1 MAAFKH
7 AILLYVGHLSLEFFC
22 FSHPPI
28 FCFKQLGFKTY
39 VCFWA
44 FWLRSSVVFKCAL
57 QFFLYLFT
65 LFVAVWIR
73 VYIFNLPQFILFIEL
88 LQVKYIVDLQQYI
101 FIHKSIVSSRQKE
114 QYAQRHENN
123 GEHPVIGELKYVVQN
138 GLSKPGRE
146 MEGKRGWEV
155 IRGVIYKGLV
165 NCDKLFALYPEG
177 NGKPLKWFMLRSD
190 MNRFTFGED

>member
-1 MAAFKH
+1 MEVTSE
-7 AILLYVGHLSLEFFC
+7 LYN
-22 FSHPPI
+22 
-28 FCFKQLGFKTY
+28 
-39 VCFWA
+39 
-44 FWLRSSVVFKCAL
+44 
-57 QFFLYLFT
+57 
-65 LFVAVWIR
+65 IR
-73 VYIFNLPQFILFIEL
+73 VDVTFGLENGGVEVHHLNW
-88 LQVKYIVDLQQYI
+88 
-101 FIHKSIVSSRQKE
+101 SIKE
-114 QYAQRHENN
+114 QYVQRHENN

-138 GLSKPGRE
+138 GLSKTGRE